1 MIKNSSNQTFAN
13 MLINE
18 HYIFQIERAKA
29 MFFETK
35 NQGITYV
42 LDHLVKITP
51 EQYNR
56 LNRNY
61 ESYNKKFEEQLQ
73 IYSEEPSQVTI
84 NILINKIK
92 SKAEEDKKEKSNP
105 KYNLIALIFSL
116 WTIIKSNTNEEDI
129 V

>member
-1 MIKNSSNQTFAN
+1 